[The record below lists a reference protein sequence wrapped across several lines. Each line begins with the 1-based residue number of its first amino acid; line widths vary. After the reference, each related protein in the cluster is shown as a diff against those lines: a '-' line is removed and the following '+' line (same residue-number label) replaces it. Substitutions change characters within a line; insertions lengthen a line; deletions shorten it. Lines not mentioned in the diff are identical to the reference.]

1 MRLDPS
7 KNISL
12 LIGVIVTTII
22 FLIFEVPQLS
32 LLLKIVFVFLVTATI
47 SYWLI
52 KKYITKRIELLYR
65 TIHNQKLDSLNDF
78 NLEKSEEDVKRWVS
92 ERQAEFEH
100 LKDTEQFRREFL
112 GNVSHEL
119 KTPIFNIQGYILT
132 LLEGA
137 LEDEEI
143 NRKYLLRTQKSVER
157 MISIVEDLESVSQ
170 LETNV
175 EKIKFSEFD
184 IIQCCR
190 IVLDALEDKAG
201 KSNINLE
208 FDKVYESILVQADE
222 QKISQV
228 LSNLLVNS
236 IKYGSKNGLTK
247 VRFFDMNDV
256 ILVEVS
262 DDGIG
267 IREPYL
273 ARLCE
278 RFYRVDD
285 SRSRKKGGTGLGLSI
300 VKHIIESHQQTL
312 NIRSTFGEGS
322 TFSFTLKKAK

>member
-1 MRLDPS
+1 MRLDTS

-12 LIGVIVTTII
+12 LIGMLVTTMIV
-22 FLIFEVPQLS
+22 LIFEVPQLS

-52 KKYITKRIELLYR
+52 KIYITKRIELLYR

-143 NRKYLLRTQKSVER
+143 NRKYLLRTQKSVET
-157 MISIVEDLESVSQ
+157 MI
-170 LETNV
+170 
-175 EKIKFSEFD
+175 F
-184 IIQCCR
+184 
-190 IVLDALEDKAG
+190 
-201 KSNINLE
+201 
-208 FDKVYESILVQADE
+208 
-222 QKISQV
+222 
-228 LSNLLVNS
+228 
-236 IKYGSKNGLTK
+236 
-247 VRFFDMNDV
+247 
-256 ILVEVS
+256 
-262 DDGIG
+262 
-267 IREPYL
+267 
-273 ARLCE
+273 
-278 RFYRVDD
+278 
-285 SRSRKKGGTGLGLSI
+285 
-300 VKHIIESHQQTL
+300 L
-312 NIRSTFGEGS
+312 N
-322 TFSFTLKKAK
+322 

>member
-1 MRLDPS
+1 MRLDTS

-12 LIGVIVTTII
+12 LTGLIVTILI
-22 FLIFEVPQLS
+22 VLIFEVPQLS

-52 KKYITKRIELLYR
+52 KIYITKRIELLYR

-157 MISIVEDLESVSQ
+157 MISIVEDLESVSH

-184 IIQCCR
+184 LIQCC
-190 IVLDALEDKAG
+190 
-201 KSNINLE
+201 SC
-208 FDKVYESILVQADE
+208 SIE
-222 QKISQV
+222 
-228 LSNLLVNS
+228 
-236 IKYGSKNGLTK
+236 
-247 VRFFDMNDV
+247 
-256 ILVEVS
+256 
-262 DDGIG
+262 
-267 IREPYL
+267 
-273 ARLCE
+273 
-278 RFYRVDD
+278 
-285 SRSRKKGGTGLGLSI
+285 
-300 VKHIIESHQQTL
+300 
-312 NIRSTFGEGS
+312 
-322 TFSFTLKKAK
+322 

>member
-1 MRLDPS
+1 MRLDTS

-12 LIGVIVTTII
+12 LIGLIVTIMI
-22 FLIFEVPQLS
+22 VLIFEVPQLS

-52 KKYITKRIELLYR
+52 KIYITKRIELLYR

-78 NLEKSEEDVKRWVS
+78 NLEKSEEDVKQWVS

-157 MISIVEDLESVSQ
+157 MISIVEDLESVSH

-184 IIQCCR
+184 IP
-190 IVLDALEDKAG
+190 
-201 KSNINLE
+201 
-208 FDKVYESILVQADE
+208 Y
-222 QKISQV
+222 QV
-228 LSNLLVNS
+228 IPS
-236 IKYGSKNGLTK
+236 
-247 VRFFDMNDV
+247 
-256 ILVEVS
+256 
-262 DDGIG
+262 
-267 IREPYL
+267 
-273 ARLCE
+273 
-278 RFYRVDD
+278 
-285 SRSRKKGGTGLGLSI
+285 
-300 VKHIIESHQQTL
+300 
-312 NIRSTFGEGS
+312 
-322 TFSFTLKKAK
+322 